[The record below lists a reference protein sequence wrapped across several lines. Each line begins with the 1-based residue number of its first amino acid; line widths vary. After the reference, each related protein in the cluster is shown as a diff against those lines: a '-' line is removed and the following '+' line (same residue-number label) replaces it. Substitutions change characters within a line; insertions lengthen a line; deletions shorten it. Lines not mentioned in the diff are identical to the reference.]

1 MSTTATRAQ
10 QFREFAEQGDHQ
22 GFEDLWLERLDA
34 APAEVDSFIE
44 GGDALASQGQFEKA
58 GLYLSMLSP
67 VLLERELYL
76 EALQVLRKMAEV
88 APRERGLRHGLLTA
102 YRGLYADDPN
112 LETFL
117 QMCGVADGKDLKAA
131 VAQMGIFLCMKE
143 GAYLYHPGGWHAGRI
158 SEVDADDASLV
169 IDFDEKRGHR
179 MSMEMA
185 AKKTDLIAED
195 DLRAMKLDRLEEVK
209 RLVEDDPVE
218 LIRCGLR
225 SRRGKATL
233 RDLRDRIA
241 GDIIPTKSWS
251 RWWQKARGKVKAAG
265 DITITPGANPTL
277 ELGEETGGYAEA
289 CLRDLGHLPTDARRV
304 RYFRDLM
311 KEAPA
316 HEDGIPA
323 LVGVTANLVAAAPE
337 MSTADRISLS
347 FLLAEAAQKWSE
359 ITSHEEL
366 SPAQTLRDHDA
377 AVKAL
382 PSIPIAGHRVAA
394 MLQIKQFEDVD
405 WPALCH
411 RVIIGG
417 AAESAD
423 HCLSDLLRE
432 GHTQVAEDSVNTVAD
447 RYRDH
452 PRAFTWYVR
461 AARGDKLPA
470 GVRRDRNPVL
480 LEKSLVLHSH
490 LDKEAIRLKDL
501 KPTASDESKDL
512 AATLA
517 KVFPLK
523 DYGFVRDSFTEA
535 NESEAMT
542 LAALLRNNRSLNS
555 DLRDRMMAHM
565 FRTRPEAAKFDT
577 DTSAAASDPMFDTSI
592 IYTTER
598 ALQARRVEHED
609 VVNNQIPENSVEIG
623 RAASYGDLSE
633 NAEWAAAV
641 EKQSRLS
648 KLAEE
653 LAEGLQKARIIS
665 GDVQDGTEGNV
676 TLGSRV
682 SLTDTQG
689 RHHSYTVLGPW
700 DVDAKRSFISY
711 LSPLGRALV
720 GHEKDETIGLDVAA
734 GHVEYTI
741 TAIEDGLEDAER
753 SAP

>member
-10 QFREFAEQGDHQ
+10 QFREFAERGDHQ

-34 APAEVDSFIE
+34 APAEVDPFIQ
-44 GGDALASQGQFEKA
+44 GGDALASQGQFDKA

-102 YRGLYADDPN
+102 YRGLYGDDPN

-117 QMCGVADGKDLKAA
+117 EMCGVADGKDPKAA
-131 VAQMGIFLCMKE
+131 VQKMDTFLHMKT
-143 GAYLYHPGGWHAGRI
+143 GAYLFHPGGWHAGRI
-158 SEVDADDASLV
+158 AEVDADDASLV
-169 IDFDEKRGHR
+169 IDFAEKRGHR

-185 AKKTDLIAED
+185 AKKTDLIAD
-195 DLRAMKLDRLEEVK
+195 NDLRAMKLDRLEEVK
-209 RLVEDDPVE
+209 RLIEEDPVE

-225 SRRGKATL
+225 SRRGKASL

-241 GDIIPTKSWS
+241 GDVIPTKSWS

-265 DITITPGANPTL
+265 DITITPGANPTI
-277 ELGEETGGYAEA
+277 ELGEESGGYTEA
-289 CLRDLGHLPTDARRV
+289 CLRDLRHLPTDTRRV

-323 LVGVTANLVAAAPE
+323 LVAVATNLISASPD
-337 MSTADRISLS
+337 MGMADRISLS
-347 FLLAEAAQKWSE
+347 FLLTEATQKWSE
-359 ITSHEEL
+359 ITSPDEL
-366 SPAQTLRDHDA
+366 APAHTLLDHDSA
-377 AVKAL
+377 IRSLAR
-382 PSIPIAGHRVAA
+382 IPISSHRVAA
-394 MLQIKQFEDVD
+394 MLEIKQHEGID
-405 WPALCH
+405 WPALC
-411 RVIIGG
+411 RQVIVGG
-417 AAESAD
+417 APESAE
-423 HCLSDLLRE
+423 HCLADLLRG
-432 GHTQVAEDSVNTVAD
+432 GHEQVAEDAINAVAD

-452 PRAFTWYVR
+452 PRAFIWYVR
-461 AARGDKLPA
+461 SARGDKLPA
-470 GVRRDRNPVL
+470 NIRRDRDTVL

-501 KPTASDESKDL
+501 ESIASGESKDL

-523 DYGFVRDSFTEA
+523 DYALVRDAFREA
-535 NESEAMT
+535 NESEATT
-542 LAALLRNNRSLNS
+542 LAALLRNNRSLNA

-577 DTSAAASDPMFDTSI
+577 GAPVAPTNPMFDPGI
-592 IYTTER
+592 IYTTEK

-609 VVNNQIPENSVEIG
+609 VVNTQIPDNSIEIG
-623 RAASYGDLSE
+623 RAASHGDLSE
-633 NAEWAAAV
+633 NAEWTAAV
-641 EKQSRLS
+641 EKQERLT

-653 LAEGLQKARIIS
+653 LADGIQKARIIS
-665 GDVQDGTEGNV
+665 GDIQQESEGNV

-682 SLTDTQG
+682 SLTDAG
-689 RHHSYTVLGPW
+689 GAHHAYTVLGPW
-700 DVDAKRSFISY
+700 DVDAGRGFISY
-711 LSPLGRALV
+711 LSPIGRALI
-720 GHEKDETIGLDVAA
+720 GHTKGETVGLDVAA
-734 GHVEYTI
+734 GHVEFTI
-741 TAIEDGLEDAER
+741 TSIADGFADSEG
-753 SAP
+753 